1 MQKPTIKIK
10 IIHPFIKYERE
21 FIIDDVNN
29 SLSRLMEIILEET
42 KAYGRFKHGGRKRY
56 DRLQGCIVMRGRS
69 EVGHFVDGGFKRI
82 DTCED
87 QLYPDEEIVVMLPI
101 TGG

>member
-1 MQKPTIKIK
+1 MQKPAIKVK
-10 IIHPFIKYERE
+10 FVHPFIKYEHE
-21 FIIDDVNN
+21 FNIDDVNN

-42 KAYGRFKHGGRKRY
+42 KVHGRFKHRGRKRY

-69 EVGHFVDGGFKRI
+69 EVGHFNEDGFKRI
-82 DTCED
+82 DTCDD
-87 QLYPDEEIVVMLPI
+87 QLDPNEEIVVMIPI